1 MTFQTLTPTQ
11 LVADGGGLDITANL
25 LVGGTGLTN
34 TNLQFNNNGSQF
46 LIVIATTSAVTVTL
60 DVESTVLG
68 QSVTAFSPVTLTTSH
83 IYAFGQFHS
92 ANNFP
97 GTTTVQ
103 VALSSIAAT
112 VSVGL
117 FTPVGV
123 Y

>member
-1 MTFQTLTPTQ
+1 MAQPLTPTP
-11 LVADGGGLDITANL
+11 LVADGGGLDITAAL

-34 TNLQFNNNGSQF
+34 TNLQFNNNGNVF
-46 LIVIATTSAVTVTL
+46 LIVVATTACTVTL

-68 QSVTAFSPVTLTTSH
+68 QTVTPFSAVSLTSGH
-83 IYAFGQFHS
+83 YYAFGQFHS

>member
-1 MTFQTLTPTQ
+1 MAQPLTPTP
-11 LVADGGGLDITANL
+11 LVADGGGLDITAAL

-34 TNLQFNNNGSQF
+34 TNLQFNNNGNVF
-46 LIVIATTSAVTVTL
+46 LIVVATTACTVTL

-68 QSVTAFSPVTLTTSH
+68 QTVTPFSAVSLTSGH
-83 IYAFGQFHS
+83 YYAFGQFHS

-103 VALSSIAAT
+103 VVLSSIVST
-112 VSVGL
+112 VSAGL
-117 FTPVGV
+117 FVPVGV

>member
-1 MTFQTLTPTQ
+1 MPQILTPVP
-11 LVADGGGLDITANL
+11 LVADGAGLDITAHL

-34 TNLQFNNNGSQF
+34 ATLNFANNGSQF
-46 LIVIATTSAVTVTL
+46 LIVTSSGSGVTVTL

-68 QSVTAFSPVTLTTSH
+68 QGVTAFSPVTLVAGDM
-83 IYAFGQFHS
+83 YAFGQFHS

-103 VALSSIAAT
+103 VVLSSIAST
-112 VSVGL
+112 VSAGL
-117 FTPVGV
+117 FTGVGV

>member
-1 MTFQTLTPTQ
+1 MAQILTPTPF
-11 LVADGGGLDITANL
+11 VADGGGLDITANL

-34 TNLQFNNNGSQF
+34 ATLQFTNSGREF
-46 LIVIATTSAVTVTL
+46 LIVVATSACTVTL

-68 QSVTAFSPVTLTTSH
+68 QAVAAFTPVTLTSGDM
-83 IYAFGQFHS
+83 YAFGPFHS

-103 VALSSIAAT
+103 VVLSSIVST
-112 VSVGL
+112 VSAGL
-117 FTPVGV
+117 FIPAGV